1 MARPP
6 VRLCGSV
13 CVCVLRTRRGEKK
26 EKEKSVARWGAAQAL
41 HRRSLGMRVLVIRH
55 GERADEVDEPAI
67 DQAPAPHNPPL
78 SVSGWEQVREERAAR
93 TEK

>member
-1 MARPP
+1 
-6 VRLCGSV
+6 
-13 CVCVLRTRRGEKK
+13 
-26 EKEKSVARWGAAQAL
+26 
-41 HRRSLGMRVLVIRH
+41 MRVLVIRH